1 MITNKAKE
9 EACIKYKNYL
19 DVIDKLGNKTMLEKQ
34 LISLCVKL
42 NIARDRFIVLK
53 TIQDLEKAEVIKK
66 INFGGS
72 NNKIIIFKKY
82 AIRFLGGFNSSQSVA
97 AVSKVNSNS
106 RYYLS
111 YFKVQFILNTIIPSM
126 KKKKKELN
134 LDGLLEYIDG
144 LNSNI
149 LYRKNNILEYYNN
162 LNKKFKKH
170 INEDEFNRSLE
181 LLDKEYI
188 NLTNNLGRKKIDISE
203 DKFIK
208 RNRKTKWD
216 YLAEATIGTL
226 IRKDIYIAQIFKKED
241 EDYININVY
250 FFDVL
255 NSQNIRNII
264 LNYSICY
271 TLFKR
276 LFNCNIKLKF
286 NYVAKDEIAKINV
299 VNKLTKDKI
308 KLLLRAN
315 NLNELEWQNMNLGI
329 IESDK

>member
-9 EACIKYKNYL
+9 EACIKYKSYL
-19 DVIDKLGNKTMLEKQ
+19 DVIDKLGNKIMLEKQ

-53 TIQDLEKAEVIKK
+53 AIQDLEKAEVIKK
-66 INFGGS
+66 INFGDS

-82 AIRFLGGFNSSQSVA
+82 AIRFLGGFNSSQQVA
-97 AVSKVNSNS
+97 AVPKVNSNN

-111 YFKVQFILNTIIPSM
+111 YFKVQFILNTIILSM
-126 KKKKKELN
+126 EKKNMKLT
-134 LDGLLEYIDG
+134 LDSLISYIER

-149 LYRKNNILEYYNN
+149 LYRKNNVLEYYNN
-162 LNKKFKKH
+162 LNKKFNND
-170 INEDEFNRSLE
+170 INKDEFNRSLE

-226 IRKDIYIAQIFKKED
+226 IRKDIYIAQIIKK
-241 EDYININVY
+241 EDYININAY

-255 NSQNIRNII
+255 NSQNSKNII

-286 NYVAKDEIAKINV
+286 NYVARDEIAKINV

>member
-9 EACIKYKNYL
+9 EACIKYKSYL
-19 DVIDKLGNKTMLEKQ
+19 NVIDKLGNKIMLEKQ
-34 LISLCVKL
+34 LISLCIKL

-53 TIQDLEKAEVIKK
+53 AIQELERNEVIKK

-72 NNKIIIFKKY
+72 NNKIIIFKKF

-97 AVSKVNSNS
+97 AVPKVNSNS

-126 KKKKKELN
+126 EKKKKELN

-149 LYRKNNILEYYNN
+149 FYGKNNVLEYYNN
-162 LNKKFKKH
+162 LNKKFYKY
-170 INEDEFNRSLE
+170 INQDEFNRSLE
-181 LLDKEYI
+181 LLNKEYI
-188 NLTNNLGRKKIDISE
+188 NLTNNLGRKKINCFE
-203 DKFIK
+203 DKPIK
-208 RNRKTKWD
+208 KTRKTKWD

-226 IRKDIYIAQIFKKED
+226 IRKDIYIAQIIKK

-255 NSQNIRNII
+255 NGQNIRNLI

-276 LFNCNIKLKF
+276 LFNCNINLKF
-286 NYVAKDEIAKINV
+286 NYIAKNEIAKINV
-299 VNKLTKDKI
+299 KNKLTKGN
-308 KLLLRAN
+308 LVHMLRSN
-315 NLNELEWQNMNLGI
+315 NLNELDWINMKLTI
-329 IESDK
+329 RESDK

>member
-1 MITNKAKE
+1 MLTNKAKE
-9 EACIKYKNYL
+9 EACIKYRNYL
-19 DVIDKLGNKTMLEKQ
+19 ELIDKLGNKIMLEKQ
-34 LISLCVKL
+34 FIDLCVKL

-53 TIQDLEKAEVIKK
+53 VIQELKKNEIIKK
-66 INFGGS
+66 INYCDS

-82 AIRFLGGFNSSQSVA
+82 AIRFLGGFNSSQRVA
-97 AVSKVNSNS
+97 AVPKVNSNN

-126 KKKKKELN
+126 EKKNKELN
-134 LDGLLEYIDG
+134 LDGLIEYIDS

-149 LYRKNNILEYYNN
+149 LYRKNNVLEYYNN
-162 LNKKFKKH
+162 LNKKFDKY
-170 INEDEFNRSLE
+170 INKYEFNRSLE
-181 LLDKEYI
+181 LLNKEYI
-188 NLTNNLGRKKIDISE
+188 NLTNNLGRKKINIPE

-226 IRKDIYIAQIFKKED
+226 IRKDIYIAQIIKK

-255 NSQNIRNII
+255 NGQNIRNLI

-276 LFNCNIKLKF
+276 LFNCNINLKF
-286 NYVAKDEIAKINV
+286 NYVAKNEIAKINV
-299 VNKLTKDKI
+299 KNKLTKGN
-308 KLLLRAN
+308 LVHMLRSN
-315 NLNELEWQNMNLGI
+315 NLNELDWINMKLTI
-329 IESDK
+329 RESDK

>member
-9 EACIKYKNYL
+9 EACIKYKSYL
-19 DVIDKLGNKTMLEKQ
+19 DVIDKIGNKTMLEKQ

-53 TIQDLEKAEVIKK
+53 TIQDLERNEIIKK
-66 INFGGS
+66 INFGSS
-72 NNKIIIFKKY
+72 NNKIIIFKKF
-82 AIRFLGGFNSSQSVA
+82 AIRFLGGFNSSQQVA
-97 AVSKVNSNS
+97 AVPKVNSNN

-126 KKKKKELN
+126 EKKKKELN

-149 LYRKNNILEYYNN
+149 LYRKNNVLEYYSN
-162 LNKKFKKH
+162 LNKKFNND
-170 INEDEFNRSLE
+170 INNDEFNRSLE
-181 LLDKEYI
+181 NLSKEYI
-188 NLTNNLGRKKIDISE
+188 NLTNNLGRKKINISE
-203 DKFIK
+203 DKPIK
-208 RNRKTKWD
+208 KTRKTKWD

-226 IRKDIYIAQIFKKED
+226 IRKDIYIAQIIKK
-241 EDYININVY
+241 EDYININAY

-255 NSQNIRNII
+255 NGQNIRNII

-276 LFNCNIKLKF
+276 LFNCNINLKL
-286 NYVAKDEIAKINV
+286 NYVARDKIAKINV

-315 NLNELEWQNMNLGI
+315 NLNELDWKNMNLGI

>member
-9 EACIKYKNYL
+9 EACIKYKSYL
-19 DVIDKLGNKTMLEKQ
+19 NVIDKLGNKIMLEKQ
-34 LISLCVKL
+34 LISLCIKL

-53 TIQDLEKAEVIKK
+53 AIQELERNEVIKK

-82 AIRFLGGFNSSQSVA
+82 AIRFLGGFNSSQQVA
-97 AVSKVNSNS
+97 AVPKVNSNN

-111 YFKVQFILNTIIPSM
+111 YFKVQFILNTIILSM
-126 KKKKKELN
+126 EKKNIKLS
-134 LDGLLEYIDG
+134 LDSLIEYIDG

-149 LYRKNNILEYYNN
+149 FYGKNNVLEYYNN
-162 LNKKFKKH
+162 LNKKFYKY
-170 INEDEFNRSLE
+170 INQDEFNRSLQ
-181 LLDKEYI
+181 LLNKEYI
-188 NLTNNLGRKKIDISE
+188 NLKNNLGRKKINISE

-226 IRKDIYIAQIFKKED
+226 IRKDIYIAQIIKK
-241 EDYININVY
+241 EDYININAY

-255 NSQNIRNII
+255 NSQNSKNII

-286 NYVAKDEIAKINV
+286 NYVARDEIAKINV

>member
-9 EACIKYKNYL
+9 EACIKYKSYL
-19 DVIDKLGNKTMLEKQ
+19 DVIDKIGNKTMLEKQ

-53 TIQDLEKAEVIKK
+53 TIQDLERNEIIKK
-66 INFGGS
+66 INFGSS
-72 NNKIIIFKKY
+72 NNKIIIFKKF
-82 AIRFLGGFNSSQSVA
+82 AIRFLGGFNSSQQVA
-97 AVSKVNSNS
+97 AVPKVNSNS

-126 KKKKKELN
+126 EKKNMKLS
-134 LDGLLEYIDG
+134 LDSLLEYIDS

-149 LYRKNNILEYYNN
+149 LDRKNNVIEYYNN
-162 LNKKFKKH
+162 LNKKFNND
-170 INEDEFNRSLE
+170 INKDEFNRSLE
-181 LLDKEYI
+181 LLNKEYI
-188 NLTNNLGRKKIDISE
+188 NLKNNLGRKKINYFE
-203 DKFIK
+203 DKPIK
-208 RNRKTKWD
+208 KTRKTRWN

-226 IRKDIYIAQIFKKED
+226 IRKDIYIAQIIKND
-241 EDYININVY
+241 DVLHVNAY

-255 NSQNIRNII
+255 NSQNSKNII

-286 NYVAKDEIAKINV
+286 NYVARDEIAKINV

-315 NLNELEWQNMNLGI
+315 NLNELDWKNMNLGI

>member
-9 EACIKYKNYL
+9 EACIKYKSYL
-19 DVIDKLGNKTMLEKQ
+19 DVIDKLGNKIMLEKQ

-53 TIQDLEKAEVIKK
+53 TIQDLERNEIIKK
-66 INFGGS
+66 INFGSS
-72 NNKIIIFKKY
+72 NNKIIIFKKF
-82 AIRFLGGFNSSQSVA
+82 AMRFLGGFNSSQSVA
-97 AVSKVNSNS
+97 AVPKVNSNS

-126 KKKKKELN
+126 EKKNMKLS
-134 LDGLLEYIDG
+134 LDSLLEYIDS

-149 LYRKNNILEYYNN
+149 LDRKNNVIEYYNN
-162 LNKKFKKH
+162 LNKKFNND
-170 INEDEFNRSLE
+170 INKDEFNRSLE
-181 LLDKEYI
+181 LLNKEYI
-188 NLTNNLGRKKIDISE
+188 NLKNNLGRKKINYFE
-203 DKFIK
+203 DKPIK
-208 RNRKTKWD
+208 KTRKTRWN

-226 IRKDIYIAQIFKKED
+226 IRKDIYIAQIIKND
-241 EDYININVY
+241 DVLHVNAY

-255 NSQNIRNII
+255 NSQNSKNII

-286 NYVAKDEIAKINV
+286 NYVARDEIAKINV
-299 VNKLTKDKI
+299 VNKLTKDKL

-315 NLNELEWQNMNLGI
+315 NLNELDWKNMNLGI

>member
-9 EACIKYKNYL
+9 EACIKYKSYL
-19 DVIDKLGNKTMLEKQ
+19 DVIDKLGNKIMLEKQ

-53 TIQDLEKAEVIKK
+53 AIQDLEKAGVIKK
-66 INFGGS
+66 INFCDS

-82 AIRFLGGFNSSQSVA
+82 SIRFLGGFNSSQQVA
-97 AVSKVNSNS
+97 AVPKVNSNN

-111 YFKVQFILNTIIPSM
+111 YFKVQFILNTIILSM
-126 KKKKKELN
+126 EKKNMKLS
-134 LDGLLEYIDG
+134 LDSLLEYIDS

-149 LYRKNNILEYYNN
+149 LDRKNNVIEYYNN
-162 LNKKFKKH
+162 LNKKFNDD
-170 INEDEFNRSLE
+170 INKDEFNRSLE
-181 LLDKEYI
+181 ILNKEYI
-188 NLTNNLGRKKIDISE
+188 NLTNNLGRKKINYFE
-203 DKFIK
+203 DKPIK
-208 RNRKTKWD
+208 KTRKTRWD

-226 IRKDIYIAQIFKKED
+226 IRKDIYIAQIIKK
-241 EDYININVY
+241 EDYININAY

-255 NSQNIRNII
+255 NGQNIRNLI

-286 NYVAKDEIAKINV
+286 NYVARDEIAKINV
-299 VNKLTKDKI
+299 KNKLTKDK
-308 KLLLRAN
+308 LVHMLRNN
-315 NLNELEWQNMNLGI
+315 NLNELDWINMKLTI
-329 IESDK
+329 RESDK

>member
-1 MITNKAKE
+1 MITNKGKE
-9 EACIKYKNYL
+9 EACIKYKSYL
-19 DVIDKLGNKTMLEKQ
+19 DVIDKLGNKIMLEKQ

-53 TIQDLEKAEVIKK
+53 AIQDLEKAEVIKK
-66 INFGGS
+66 INFCDS

-82 AIRFLGGFNSSQSVA
+82 AIRFLGGFNSSQQVA
-97 AVSKVNSNS
+97 AVPKVNSNN

-111 YFKVQFILNTIIPSM
+111 YFKVQFILNTIILSM
-126 KKKKKELN
+126 EKKNMKLS
-134 LDGLLEYIDG
+134 LDSLLEYIDG

-149 LYRKNNILEYYNN
+149 FYGKNNVLEYYNN

-170 INEDEFNRSLE
+170 INEDEFNRSLQ
-181 LLDKEYI
+181 LLNKEYI
-188 NLTNNLGRKKIDISE
+188 NLKNNLGRKKINISE

-226 IRKDIYIAQIFKKED
+226 IRKDIYIAQIIKK
-241 EDYININVY
+241 EDYININAY

-255 NSQNIRNII
+255 NSQNSKNII

-286 NYVAKDEIAKINV
+286 NYVARDKIAKINV
-299 VNKLTKDKI
+299 VNKLTKDKT

>member
-1 MITNKAKE
+1 MITNKGKE
-9 EACIKYKNYL
+9 EACIKYKSYL
-19 DVIDKLGNKTMLEKQ
+19 DVIDKLGNKIMLEKQ

-53 TIQDLEKAEVIKK
+53 AIQDLEKAEVIKK
-66 INFGGS
+66 INFGDS

-82 AIRFLGGFNSSQSVA
+82 AIRFLGGFNSSQQVA
-97 AVSKVNSNS
+97 AVPKVNSNN

-111 YFKVQFILNTIIPSM
+111 YFKVQFILNTIILSM
-126 KKKKKELN
+126 EKKNMKLS
-134 LDGLLEYIDG
+134 LDSLLEYIDG

-149 LYRKNNILEYYNN
+149 FYGKNNVLEYYNN

-170 INEDEFNRSLE
+170 INEDEFNRSLQ
-181 LLDKEYI
+181 LLNKEYI
-188 NLTNNLGRKKIDISE
+188 NLKNNLGRKKINISE

-226 IRKDIYIAQIFKKED
+226 IRKDIYIAQIIKND
-241 EDYININVY
+241 DVLHVNAY

-255 NSQNIRNII
+255 NSQNSKNII

-276 LFNCNIKLKF
+276 LFNCNINLKF
-286 NYVAKDEIAKINV
+286 NYVARDKIAKINV

-315 NLNELEWQNMNLGI
+315 NLNELDWKNMNLGI

>member
-9 EACIKYKNYL
+9 EACIKYKSYL
-19 DVIDKLGNKTMLEKQ
+19 DVIDKIGNKTMLEKQ

-53 TIQDLEKAEVIKK
+53 TIQDLERNEIIKK
-66 INFGGS
+66 INFGSS
-72 NNKIIIFKKY
+72 NNKIIIFKKF
-82 AIRFLGGFNSSQSVA
+82 AIRFLGGFNSSQQVA
-97 AVSKVNSNS
+97 AVPKVNSNN

-126 KKKKKELN
+126 EKKKKELN

-149 LYRKNNILEYYNN
+149 LYRKNNVLEYYSN
-162 LNKKFKKH
+162 LNKKFNND
-170 INEDEFNRSLE
+170 INNDEFNRSLE
-181 LLDKEYI
+181 TLSKEYI
-188 NLTNNLGRKKIDISE
+188 NLTNNLGRKKINISE
-203 DKFIK
+203 DKPIK
-208 RNRKTKWD
+208 KTRKTKWD

-226 IRKDIYIAQIFKKED
+226 IRKDIYIAQIIKK
-241 EDYININVY
+241 EDYININAY

-255 NSQNIRNII
+255 NGQNIRNII

-276 LFNCNIKLKF
+276 LFNCNINLKL
-286 NYVAKDEIAKINV
+286 NYVARDKIAKINV

-315 NLNELEWQNMNLGI
+315 NLNELDWKNMNLGI